1 MSVITSSESLYEVLA
16 KDFSTIRE
24 ALVKSYSLNS
34 EDTQI
39 RKLEDA
45 LNVLLLLSDLKQLID
60 SMSKRYPTLL
70 KFFEEEYCYYNDYF
84 ERQNIIDLCFIEDSL
99 FPEKELFVF
108 IIEGKLDLELLK
120 SYFLSFED
128 WIKDKETN
136 HNQTQDFI
144 NNKLDRNSFYKE
156 LNCSCIQC
164 IADYR
169 NKIREFV
176 YSECVNSIDQLENEI
191 KVLINEKLATVAAA
205 GAANADVATDANS
218 GIATTAVEGEISV
231 NTEAFLGRIS
241 NLFFNMQKGI
251 EKKIYN
257 VRGKLKKVSVTKLE
271 NQIKNNIRARFEYS
285 GEIGK
290 LYCQTLKPLFN
301 EYLKVNNYPT
311 DLLTDSEYDRF
322 LRQLSTNIFKDR
334 NYLLREFSRLVQSVL
349 FLKRKDISST
359 ILQEYLGQFWLHAE
373 ARKIK
378 RKIIYHLGPTN
389 SGKTYTAIE
398 SLCKAKNGCYLAPLR
413 LLAAELF
420 DTMTDKGVKTTL
432 LTGEEVIEVEGATH
446 YSSTIEMAKLQ
457 HQFECAVID
466 EIQMLSDSQ
475 RGWAW
480 TRALIN
486 LNAEEIHICGDDTAT
501 DLVKQI
507 VTMTGDTLEIKSY
520 ERLTKLEILNHP
532 VSLGELEKGDAL
544 IVFSRKN
551 ALKYKA
557 DLEKLGF
564 KVSIIYGMLGPEVRR
579 EQARKFDEGE
589 TDIIVSTDAIA
600 MGMNLPIKRIVFSTL
615 TKYIDEKEYRISN
628 SEIKQIAGRS
638 GRYKRFPIGYIT
650 CLSRVEDGIAEI
662 NQAMES
668 ELEQKGHAMVGPD
681 LDIYTKVNQA
691 LTQNS
696 LPVLSFLEFLHLFN
710 TMIFEYPFYC
720 VDLKE
725 MIELT
730 EIIETAN
737 DKYKTLTSA
746 EIFGFACA
754 PVNMGVP
761 EHLQYFIFILNNYI
775 RSVAIRYEDIDPNSS
790 NIDYLETAI
799 KCVELYQWLARH
811 FSNKHFDFKT
821 QELLHNKGLAIEKL
835 NLLLSEHIIPNCSS
849 CGRQLPA
856 NYSFGICEQCF
867 SKRKFN
873 RNNYNRSGRDVRNA
887 RNVGDVRDR
896 RNNLKSHFR
905 HDNSSHNQ
913 TSESGS
919 DSGSG
924 HGYGHGSAPNNR
936 DRKFKH
942 KKNKSIKGKF
952 FSKFS
957 KKR

>member
-1 MSVITSSESLYEVLA
+1 MSTIAIGELPIEFLA

-24 ALVKSYSLNS
+24 ALVKSYSLNA

-39 RKLEDA
+39 RNLEEA
-45 LNVLLLLSDLKQLID
+45 LLILYSLSDIKKILD
-60 SMSKRYPTLL
+60 STFKKYPSLM
-70 KFFEEEYCYYNDYF
+70 KFFEDEYAPYREYF
-84 ERQNIIDLCFIEDSL
+84 DRQNIIDISFIEDSL
-99 FPEKELFVF
+99 FPERDLFPFV
-108 IIEGKLDLELLK
+108 IEGHLDKEILNGYIESFKDWSKDREQIHLESQNFISNNLDKLDKNLIINSELK
-120 SYFLSFED
+120 CF
-128 WIKDKETN
+128 
-136 HNQTQDFI
+136 
-144 NNKLDRNSFYKE
+144 
-156 LNCSCIQC
+156 CVQC

-176 YSECVNSIDQLENEI
+176 YSDCISYLEQIQQQI
-191 KVLINEKLATVAAA
+191 KELVDKNLAGAGARMEVGATVGVTV
-205 GAANADVATDANS
+205 GAEES
-218 GIATTAVEGEISV
+218 GRDNLLI
-231 NTEAFLGRIS
+231 RIS
-241 NLFFNMQKGI
+241 ELYSNLQKNI
-251 EKKIYN
+251 EKRIYA
-257 VRGKLKKVSVTKLE
+257 VRGKLKKVSVVKLE
-271 NQIKNNIRARFEYS
+271 NQLKNQIKLRFDYS

-290 LYCQTLKPLFN
+290 IYCQILRPIFD
-301 EYLKVNNYPT
+301 EYLKKNNYPP
-311 DLLTDSEYDRF
+311 DLLGDSEYDRF
-322 LRQLSTNIFKDR
+322 LRQLSTNIFKDK
-334 NYLLREFSRLVQSVL
+334 NYILREFSRLVQSVL

-373 ARKIK
+373 ARRIK

-389 SGKTYTAIE
+389 SGKTYSAIE

-420 DTMTDKGVKTTL
+420 DTMSDRGVKTTL

-446 YSSTIEMAKLQ
+446 YSSTIEMAKLHQ
-457 HQFECAVID
+457 QFECAVID

-486 LNAEEIHICGDDTAT
+486 LNAQEVHICGDDTVIE
-501 DLVKQI
+501 LVKKI
-507 VTMTGDTLEIKSY
+507 VEMTGDTLETKSY

-532 VSLGELEKGDAL
+532 IGLGELERGDAL

-557 DLEKLGF
+557 DSEKLGF

-638 GRYKRFPIGYIT
+638 GRYKRFPVGYIT
-650 CLSRVEDGIAEI
+650 CLTRVEDGISEI

-668 ELEQKGHAMVGPD
+668 ELEQKTSAMVGPD
-681 LDIYTKVNQA
+681 LDIFTKVNQA

-710 TMIFEYPFYC
+710 TMVFEYPFYC

-730 EIIETAN
+730 EIIESAN
-737 DKYKTLTSA
+737 DKYKTLTAA

-754 PVNMGVP
+754 PVNMGVA

-775 RSVAIRYEDIDPNSS
+775 RTVPIKFESIDNDSS

-811 FSNKHFDFKT
+811 FGNKNFDFST
-821 QELLHNKGLAIEKL
+821 SELMHNKGMAIEKL
-835 NLLLSEHIIPNCSS
+835 NILLSEHIIPNCSS
-849 CGRQLPA
+849 CGRQLPS

-867 SKRKFN
+867 SKRRFS
-873 RNNYNRSGRDVRNA
+873 RGGGSGGGRGRGRD
-887 RNVGDVRDR
+887 RDPR
-896 RNNLKSHFR
+896 GGGGEGRA
-905 HDNSSHNQ
+905 SSKATH
-913 TSESGS
+913 
-919 DSGSG
+919 
-924 HGYGHGSAPNNR
+924 
-936 DRKFKH
+936 
-942 KKNKSIKGKF
+942 
-952 FSKFS
+952 SKFS
-957 KKR
+957 KHSKNSKHSKHSNHSNRSNHNKSKYSKFPAR